1 MAAQTQ
7 LLYHVVFSVKDRK
20 PLLQDD
26 SFREATWAY
35 MAGVCRKLEGFAL
48 IVGGHYDHA
57 HLLVRIPAKI
67 AVSDFVGRVKA
78 NTSKHINDSRDAV
91 LDFHWQGGYGAFTV
105 SASRKQ
111 SVISY
116 IENQM
121 EHHRVNSFQ
130 DEFRLLLDKH
140 EIDYDE
146 NYIWE

>member
-7 LLYHVVFSVKDRK
+7 LLYHVVFSVKHRR
-20 PLLQDD
+20 PLLRDD
-26 SFREATWAY
+26 SFRQATWAY

-48 IVGGHYDHA
+48 IVGGYYDHA

-91 LDFHWQGGYGAFTV
+91 LDFHWQGGYGAQSV
-105 SASRKQ
+105 SPSRKQ

-116 IENQM
+116 IENQV

-146 NYIWE
+146 KYIWE